1 MFALDSATAHA
12 DLGPRKCREAEEKAA
27 REAAAYEARQAADTA
42 ARKAAQQQAAQRTA
56 ENLKRQVS
64 ALLELQCCGCGSGQC
79 VHICVFEGAKSH
91 LYQ

>member
-1 MFALDSATAHA
+1 MVTS
-12 DLGPRKCREAEEKAA
+12 RKYCDMCREAEEKAA

-64 ALLELQCCGCGSGQC
+64 TLLELQYWGWQLAVPAHMC
-79 VHICVFEGAKSH
+79 V
-91 LYQ
+91 